1 MWVVHWSLNGKTGHG
16 LPLDWLTAKAWRDYG
31 NKEHGAGT
39 HWLEE
44 A

>member
-1 MWVVHWSLNGKTGHG
+1 MWVVHWKVEGMRGHG
-16 LPLDWLTAKAWRDYG
+16 SPLLLIVAALACDVM
-31 NKEHGAGT
+31 NEEHGAGT